1 MATIA
6 SPSSTT
12 LYLNAFDKTIQC
24 GGVTKTVDD
33 DYWTKE
39 IVPILYPMWDS
50 DNDKLEVFVQYK
62 DGSSRMNKTKY
73 SRNQKTGVYKW
84 ISYQFDL
91 TPFTTEITDLTN
103 RLVEKFTEYRQGQ
116 ENDLERALAA
126 SFSQNSILNW
136 TKVALI
142 RNFLLMDSDWTQ
154 LGDAPVTAE
163 QKTQW
168 QAYRQKLRDIT
179 TTTEFST
186 NVEGTKFPIS
196 PDFYNK
202 IYKTENAGKDYLATD
217 DQFLPLAS
225 HYLKRY
231 RDRVSFVNYEDFCNE
246 PNLFAEKLHIELKSA
261 GIHIPKKN
269 DNLPKSFN
277 PSTNFEKRDNIFK
290 TIFSQYEIN
299 KEKFKTQFQEM
310 NKIFSCV

>member
-6 SPSSTT
+6 SPSSTS
-12 LYLNAFDKTIQC
+12 LYLNAFDKSIQYEGIMKTI
-24 GGVTKTVDD
+24 DD

-62 DGSSRMNKTKY
+62 DGTSRMNKTKY

-91 TPFTTEITDLTN
+91 TPFTTEIADLNT
-103 RLVEKFTEYRQGQ
+103 RLIEKFTEYRQGQ

-126 SFSQNSILNW
+126 SFSQTSILNW

-168 QAYRQKLRDIT
+168 QTYRQKLRDIPADQKNKSA
-179 TTTEFST
+179 ST
-186 NVEGTKFPIS
+186 VVFPIT
-196 PDFYNK
+196 P
-202 IYKTENAGKDYLATD
+202 T
-217 DQFLPLAS
+217 
-225 HYLKRY
+225 
-231 RDRVSFVNYEDFCNE
+231 
-246 PNLFAEKLHIELKSA
+246 KLSL
-261 GIHIPKKN
+261 IHI
-269 DNLPKSFN
+269 
-277 PSTNFEKRDNIFK
+277 
-290 TIFSQYEIN
+290 
-299 KEKFKTQFQEM
+299 
-310 NKIFSCV
+310 